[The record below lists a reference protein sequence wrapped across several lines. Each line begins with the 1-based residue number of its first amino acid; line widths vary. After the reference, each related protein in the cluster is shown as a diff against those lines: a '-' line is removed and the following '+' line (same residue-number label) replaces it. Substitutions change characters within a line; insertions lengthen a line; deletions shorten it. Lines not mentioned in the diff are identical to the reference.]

1 LKLLRV
7 TAVFVAIYIAG
18 FLAFVALL
26 PTAPSGPLKADA
38 IVALTGGDSRLGT
51 AVALFEA
58 GIGKRLLITGVNKA
72 LSKDEL
78 KHFAHGGRRFDCCA
92 DIGYA
97 AEDTYGNA
105 EEAADWA
112 FAHRYRSLIV
122 VTASYHMP
130 RSIRLFRSLM
140 PGVKLVQYPVEPEG
154 AHRGAWWHPGT
165 LHLLHNE
172 FLKYLASFVMT
183 AVDRRSPDG
192 KAPLTS

>member
-1 LKLLRV
+1 MKVLQV
-7 TAVFVAIYIAG
+7 IAVFIAIYVAG
-18 FLAFVALL
+18 FLTFIALL
-26 PTAPSGPLKADA
+26 PTRPNGPLKADA
-38 IVALTGGDSRLGT
+38 IVALTGGDARLGA
-51 AVALFEA
+51 AVALLEH
-58 GIGKRLLITGVNKA
+58 GIGKRLLITGVNKT
-72 LSKDEL
+72 LTKDTL
-78 KHFAHGGRRFDCCA
+78 KSLAHGGKRFDCCT

-105 EEAADWA
+105 EEAAAWTSE
-112 FAHRYRSLIV
+112 HHYRSLII

-140 PGVKLVQYPVEPEG
+140 PRVRLVQYPVEPEG
-154 AHRGAWWHPGT
+154 ASRAAWWHPGM

-183 AVDRRSPDG
+183 AVDRRSADG